1 MRDTGTVQ
9 KKYFI
14 GFKYLKIKK
23 HYNIKVKMQDPT
35 T

>member
-1 MRDTGTVQ
+1 MRDTCTVQ

-23 HYNIKVKMQDPT
+23 HYNIKVKI
-35 T
+35 